1 MPKNMLWSAPGDIPR
16 TDSMRGLRSRSR
28 LSRTYVG
35 STDRL
40 TFSQDVRIAGEF
52 HAANSALVDWSAHNE
67 IYGAVFAGNF
77 KWSQQTLIHYDR
89 GVFRAGDACPR
100 PAEAA
105 PVVAVAAA
113 RAPTAATKPA
123 STARAAPVERAP
135 TAARRSSV

>member
-1 MPKNMLWSAPGDIPR
+1 
-16 TDSMRGLRSRSR
+16 MRGLRSRSR

-89 GVFRAGDACPR
+89 GVFRAGDLAPGEAGAPGPR
-100 PAEAA
+100 PHR
-105 PVVAVAAA
+105 A
-113 RAPTAATKPA
+113 RGTACLALFGSKPPD
-123 STARAAPVERAP
+123 R
-135 TAARRSSV
+135 